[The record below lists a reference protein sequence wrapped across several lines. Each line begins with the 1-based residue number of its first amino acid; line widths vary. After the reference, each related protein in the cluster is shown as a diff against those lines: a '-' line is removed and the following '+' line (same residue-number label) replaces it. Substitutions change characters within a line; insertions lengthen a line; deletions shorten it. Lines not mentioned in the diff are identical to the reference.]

1 MRALTRLAL
10 AAVGSALFLLPPSIG
25 ASAETPV
32 ERGRYLVTT
41 IAACG
46 NCHTPR
52 DAAGKPIA
60 GRELAG
66 GFEFDDPGLGHI
78 VGTNITPDPETGIGS
93 WTAAQIVT
101 ALRDGRRPDGMLIRP
116 PMPIPVYRQLSD
128 GDAAAIAAYLKSVKP
143 VRNKVGEAQYNVPL
157 PPSYG
162 APITQVAEPNR
173 ADKVAYG
180 AYLSGPVGH
189 CVLCHTPPGGG
200 KPFDMDLAYLGGRR
214 FPENEHPGGVTISRN
229 ITAGS
234 KSGIGDWT
242 NAQIRRAITQGIRED
257 GTRMTRTMPF
267 DWYKGIAPA
276 DLDAIVAFLRSLKP
290 AGTH

>member
-1 MRALTRLAL
+1 MRGLTRLAL
-10 AAVGSALFLLPPSIG
+10 TAVGSALLLLSLTIS
-25 ASAETPV
+25 ASAETPI

-52 DAAGKPIA
+52 DKAGKPIA
-60 GRELAG
+60 GRELSG

-78 VGTNITPDPETGIGS
+78 VVTNITPDKETGIGNWS
-93 WTAAQIVT
+93 EAEIVT
-101 ALRDGRRPDGMLIRP
+101 ALRDGKRPDGTLIRP

-143 VRNKVGEAQYNVPL
+143 VRNTVGEAQYKVPL
-157 PPSYG
+157 PPTYG
-162 APITQVAEPNR
+162 APITHVDEPPR

-180 AYLSGPVGH
+180 AYLAGPVGH

-200 KPFDMDLAYLGGRR
+200 KPFDMDLAYLGGRELPD
-214 FPENEHPGGVTISRN
+214 FGNPGGVTISRN

-234 KSGIGDWT
+234 KFGAGDWT
-242 NAQIRRAITQGIRED
+242 NAQIKRAITQGIRDD
-257 GTRMTRTMPF
+257 GTRMTRTMPV

-290 AGTH
+290 AGTQ

>member
-1 MRALTRLAL
+1 MRASTRVALT
-10 AAVGSALFLLPPSIG
+10 AVGSALLLLSLTIS

-32 ERGRYLVTT
+32 ERGRYLVMT
-41 IAACG
+41 IGACG

-52 DAAGKPIA
+52 DALGRPIA

-78 VGTNITPDPETGIGS
+78 VGTNITPDKETGIGNWS
-93 WTAAQIVT
+93 EAEIVT
-101 ALRDGRRPDGMLIRP
+101 ALRDGKRPDGTLIRP

-128 GDAAAIAAYLKSVKP
+128 GDAAAIAAYLKTVKP
-143 VRNKVGEAQYNVPL
+143 VSNKVGEAQYKIPL

-162 APITQVAEPNR
+162 APVGRVAEPNR
-173 ADKVAYG
+173 GDKVAYG
-180 AYLSGPVGH
+180 GYLSGPAGH

-200 KPFDMDLAYLGGRR
+200 KPFDMNLAYLGGREL
-214 FPENEHPGGVTISRN
+214 PDLSHPGGVTISRN

-242 NAQIRRAITQGIRED
+242 NAQIKRAITQGIRDD

-276 DLDAIVAFLRSLKP
+276 DLDAIVAFLRTLKP
-290 AGTH
+290 AGTQ

>member
-1 MRALTRLAL
+1 MLGLTRLAL
-10 AAVGSALFLLPPSIG
+10 AGVILLLLGVG

-32 ERGRYLVTT
+32 ERGAYLVKT
-41 IAACG
+41 IGGCG

-66 GFEFDDPGLGHI
+66 GFEFDDPGVGHI

-93 WTAAQIVT
+93 WTEAQVIT
-101 ALRDGRRPDGMLIRP
+101 ALRDGKRPDGTLIRP

-128 GDAAAIAAYLKSVKP
+128 GDAAAIAAYLRSLKP
-143 VRNKVGEAQYNVPL
+143 VRNKVGEARYEIPL

-162 APITQVAEPNR
+162 APITQIAEPPR
-173 ADKVAYG
+173 DAKVAYG

-189 CVLCHTPPGGG
+189 CVLCHTAPGGG
-200 KPFDMDLAYLGGRR
+200 KPFDMERAYNGGRELPD
-214 FPENEHPGGVTISRN
+214 FGKPGGVTVSRN

-234 KSGIGDWT
+234 NHGIGDWSD
-242 NAQIRRAITQGIRED
+242 AQIKRAITQGIRAD
-257 GTRMTRTMPF
+257 GSRLAATMP
-267 DWYKGIAPA
+267 YAAYAKMRPS
-276 DLDAIVAFLRSLKP
+276 DLDAIVAFLRTLKP
-290 AGTH
+290 PGSE

>member
-1 MRALTRLAL
+1 MRFLHRFAL
-10 AAVGSALFLLPPSIG
+10 AMALLAMPATGAV
-25 ASAETPV
+25 AETPV

-52 DAAGKPIA
+52 DAAKKPVA
-60 GRELAG
+60 GRELSG
-66 GFEFDDPGLGHI
+66 GFEFEDPGLGQI
-78 VGTNITPDPETGIGS
+78 VGTNITPDAETGIGQWS
-93 WTAAQIVT
+93 EAEIVT
-101 ALRDGRRPDGMLIRP
+101 ALRDGKRPDGTLIRP

-128 GDAAAIAAYLKSVKP
+128 NDAAAIAAYLKSVKP
-143 VRNKVGEAQYNVPL
+143 VRNKIGEPHYRVPL

-162 APITQVAEPNR
+162 APIVHVPDPSR

-200 KPFDMDLAYLGGRR
+200 KPFDMSLAYLGGRELPD
-214 FPENEHPGGVTISRN
+214 FDHPGGVAVSRN

-234 KSGIGDWT
+234 KHGIGGWT
-242 NAQIRRAITQGIRED
+242 DAQIKRAITDGIRPD
-257 GTRMTRTMPF
+257 GTHLSRTMPF
-267 DWYKGIAPA
+267 AWYKRIAPA
-276 DLDAIVAFLRSLKP
+276 DLDAIVAFLRTLKP
-290 AGTH
+290 PGTE

>member
-1 MRALTRLAL
+1 MLVLTRLAL
-10 AAVGSALFLLPPSIG
+10 TAVGSALLLLSLTIS
-25 ASAETPV
+25 ASAETPI

-52 DAAGKPIA
+52 DKAGKPIA
-60 GRELAG
+60 GRELSG
-66 GFEFDDPGLGHI
+66 GFEFDDPGVGHI
-78 VGTNITPDPETGIGS
+78 IGTNITPDKETGIGNWS
-93 WTAAQIVT
+93 EAEIVT
-101 ALRDGRRPDGMLIRP
+101 ALRDGKRPDGTLIRP
-116 PMPIPVYRQLSD
+116 PMPVPVYRQLSD

-143 VRNKVGEAQYNVPL
+143 VSNKVGEAQYKIPL

-162 APITQVAEPNR
+162 APITHVAEPSR

-180 AYLSGPVGH
+180 AYLSGPLGH
-189 CVLCHTPPGGG
+189 CVLCHTPPGDG
-200 KPFDMDLAYLGGRR
+200 KPFDMNLAYLGGREL
-214 FPENEHPGGVTISRN
+214 PDLGSPGGVTISRN

-234 KSGIGDWT
+234 KSGVGDWT
-242 NAQIRRAITQGIRED
+242 NAQIKRAITQGIRDD

-276 DLDAIVAFLRSLKP
+276 DLDAIVAFLRTLKP
-290 AGTH
+290 AGTQ

>member
-1 MRALTRLAL
+1 MRAVTRLAL
-10 AAVGSALFLLPPSIG
+10 AGVLLTAPAIG
-25 ASAETPV
+25 AVAETPV
-32 ERGRYLVTT
+32 QRGAYLVKT
-41 IAACG
+41 IGACG

-52 DAAGKPIA
+52 DKAGKPIA
-60 GRELAG
+60 GRELSG

-78 VGTNITPDPETGIGS
+78 VGTNITPDKETGIGN
-93 WTAAQIVT
+93 WTEEQIVT
-101 ALRDGRRPDGMLIRP
+101 ALRDGKRPDGTLIRP

-143 VRNKVGEAQYNVPL
+143 VRNKVGEAQYKVPL

-162 APITQVAEPNR
+162 GPIMHVAEPNR

-200 KPFDMDLAYLGGRR
+200 KPFDMNLAYLGGRELPD
-214 FPENEHPGGVTISRN
+214 FDHPGGVTISRN

-242 NAQIRRAITQGIRED
+242 NAQIKRAITQGIRDD
-257 GTRMTRTMPF
+257 GTRLSRTMPF
-267 DWYKGIAPA
+267 DWYKGIAPS
-276 DLDAIVAFLRSLKP
+276 DLDAIVAFLRGLKP
-290 AGTH
+290 PGTE